1 MEMFNTKMDEVMINN
16 KMIGEIMNTNDV
28 QHDTVV
34 EEMKN
39 ALQQEIALQEKNKM
53 EMEAQVAYNKNKA
66 ENDKFMD

>member
-16 KMIGEIMNTNDV
+16 KMIGEIININDV

-39 ALQQEIALQEKNKM
+39 ALQQEIAL
-53 EMEAQVAYNKNKA
+53 
-66 ENDKFMD
+66 